1 MDVIRYRIDGLLTV
15 LISSN
20 GKLGELR
27 TDYCERIRDDDNSP
41 RQTEYRFSEQGTV
54 TLADLSNGTML
65 PEKNVE
71 AGAGFE
77 NLPVVFETPIYFF
90 DIQFDEKDKL
100 KDLDENS
107 IEVRHHLNDVAK
119 RFYRRGRMLF
129 AEMSF
134 VNEPGKFR
142 LEIKFK
148 RGGAE
153 RTIWLEFF
161 VASTK
166 MDVKGDYKRI
176 LEIVEHHQRESLFTP
191 YAKTVQDVNV
201 SEKANEHNDPYW
213 TVYFDHAL
221 DRYEAALKKIIYEP
235 HRSTVGVPYAR
246 RADRV
251 RNWTPSMAREFA
263 RYKGDAGALRTHGFV
278 ENVRTSTYDTP
289 ENRFVKMTL
298 ETLAREFNSAR
309 SKIEGDGQLSSSF
322 KNEFKMRMERFGHYA
337 RMPFMQSISQ
347 LNAAV
352 APSLVLQMR
361 PGYADI
367 RIVWN
372 LIHSMFTTDSTLS
385 RSTEA
390 GLIKISALYEYWCF
404 LEVKRILAGEDQ
416 NGNPVNPIPKFKDV
430 NGAYRWT
437 EAVGSDKSMH
447 EILKETGLDEDEKV
461 SSIAYQCKDPS
472 GRLLAEVIYQQSYGP
487 NSEEQYSKPVQQR
500 PDIVVRFYDKNG
512 VPFTYLFDAKYQI
525 DNGQYSNG
533 KDAVPRASLDQMH
546 RYRDAILWRNSV
558 TSAST
563 RPSHEVVGAYV
574 LYPADETKTDT
585 LYSGFDDLRKEQ
597 NIGAFPFL
605 PGKSSKFETFI
616 RELVDHIDFGADKPK
631 WLKGDA
637 IPQKGLFYTEDEA
650 DVIGDDYAIDVP
662 LDTDMIFHQ
671 AMVARKFPV
680 SQSLLHG
687 KAVEEIRRLNF
698 KVGDRFAYV
707 HGRFPGGMVQQSQF
721 DKQGIAF
728 TVSAPPPYYIFE
740 IE

>member
-1 MDVIRYRIDGLLTV
+1 MDAIRYRIDGLLTV

-27 TDYCERIRDDDNSP
+27 KDYCERIRGDDNNP
-41 RQTEYRFSEQGTV
+41 RQADYRFSDQGKV

-77 NLPVVFETPIYFF
+77 ELPVVFETPIYFF
-90 DIQFDEKDKL
+90 DIQFDENL
-100 KDLDENS
+100 KDLNEES

-148 RGGAE
+148 RGGSE
-153 RTIWLEFF
+153 RTVWIEFF

-201 SEKANEHNDPYW
+201 SEKANAHNDPYW

-235 HRSTVGVPYAR
+235 HRSTVGVPYVR

-298 ETLAREFNSAR
+298 ETLAREFNSASTR
-309 SKIEGDGQLSSSF
+309 IKNDGQLSESF
-322 KNEFKMRMERFGHYA
+322 KNEFKGRMERFGHYV

-416 NGNPVNPIPKFKDV
+416 NAEQVNPIPKL
-430 NGAYRWT
+430 AYKWT

-500 PDIVVRFYDKNG
+500 PDIVIRFYDKNG

-525 DNGQYSNG
+525 ENGQYSSG

-546 RYRDAILWRNSV
+546 RYRDAILWRKS
-558 TSAST
+558 SEASDAAK
-563 RPSHEVVGAYV
+563 PSHEVVGAYV
-574 LYPADETKTDT
+574 LYPADETKADT

-597 NIGAFPFL
+597 NIGAFPLL
-605 PGKSSKFETFI
+605 PGKSSKFEAFI

-631 WLKGDA
+631 WLKDDA
-637 IPQKGLFYTEDEA
+637 IPQKGLFYTEDET
-650 DVIGDDYAIDVP
+650 DVIGEANSIVVPVVSDDEINGALSAKKY
-662 LDTDMIFHQ
+662 
-671 AMVARKFPV
+671 PV
-680 SQSLLHG
+680 SQSLLNS
-687 KAVEEIRRLNF
+687 KAMTDIRRLNF
-698 KVGDRFAYV
+698 RVGDRFAYV
-707 HGRFPGGMVQQSQF
+707 RGRFPGGMIHKAQF
-721 DKQGIAF
+721 ASQGITF
-728 TVSAPPPYYIFE
+728 TVSTPPPYYVFE

>member
-1 MDVIRYRIDGLLTV
+1 MRYRIDGLLTV

-20 GKLGELR
+20 GKLAELR
-27 TDYCERIRDDDNSP
+27 TDYCNRIRGEDGAP
-41 RQTEYRFSEQGTV
+41 RKTDYRFSDKGKV
-54 TLADLSNGTML
+54 TLANLADGTML
-65 PEKNVE
+65 ADKDVE
-71 AGAGFE
+71 AGVGFVD
-77 NLPVVFETPIYFF
+77 LPVVFETPIYFF
-90 DIQFDEKDKL
+90 DIQFDESL
-100 KDLDENS
+100 KDLDEGS

-148 RGGAE
+148 RGGSE
-153 RTIWLEFF
+153 RTVWLEFF

-166 MDVKGDYKRI
+166 MDVKGDYKHI

-201 SEKANEHNDPYW
+201 GARANEHNDPYW

-221 DRYEAALKKIIYEP
+221 DKYEAALKKIIYEP
-235 HRSTVGVPYAR
+235 HRSTVGEPYVR

-263 RYKGDAGALRTHGFV
+263 RYKGDAGALRTHGFI

-309 SKIEGDGQLSSSF
+309 GKIEGDGQLSNSF
-322 KNEFKMRMERFGHYA
+322 KKEFKDRMDRFGHYA

-416 NGNPVNPIPKFKDV
+416 NGQPVNRIPKL
-430 NGAYRWT
+430 AYDWT

-461 SSIAYQCKDPS
+461 SSIAYQCKDDS

-500 PDIVVRFYDKNG
+500 PDIVIRFYDKNG

-525 DNGQYSNG
+525 ENGQYSNG

-546 RYRDAILWRNSV
+546 RYRDAILWRSSAA
-558 TSAST
+558 SASA

-574 LYPADETKTDT
+574 LYPADETKADT
-585 LYSGFDDLRKEQ
+585 LYDGFEDLRKEQ
-597 NIGAFPFL
+597 NIGAFPLL
-605 PGKSSKFETFI
+605 PGKSSKFEAFI

-650 DVIGDDYAIDVP
+650 DVIGEDSSIDVP

-671 AMVARKFPV
+671 AMAAKKFPV

-687 KAVEEIRRLNF
+687 KAPDKIKRLNF
-698 KVGDRFAYV
+698 KVGDKFAYV
-707 HGRFPGGMVQQSQF
+707 RGRFPGGMIQQSQF
-721 DKQGIAF
+721 ASQGITFA
-728 TVSAPPPYYIFE
+728 VSTPAPYYIFE
-740 IE
+740 ID

>member
-20 GKLGELR
+20 GKLAELR
-27 TDYCERIRDDDNSP
+27 TDYCNRIRGEDGAP
-41 RQTEYRFSEQGTV
+41 RKTDYRFSDKGKV
-54 TLADLSNGTML
+54 TLANLADGTML
-65 PEKNVE
+65 ADKDVE
-71 AGAGFE
+71 AGVGFVD
-77 NLPVVFETPIYFF
+77 LPVVFETPIYFF
-90 DIQFDEKDKL
+90 DIQFDESL
-100 KDLDENS
+100 KDLDEGS

-148 RGGAE
+148 RGGSE
-153 RTIWLEFF
+153 RTVWLEFF

-166 MDVKGDYKRI
+166 MDVKGDYKHI

-201 SEKANEHNDPYW
+201 GAKANEHNDPYW

-221 DRYEAALKKIIYEP
+221 DKYEAALKKIIYEP
-235 HRSTVGVPYAR
+235 HRSTVGEPYVR

-263 RYKGDAGALRTHGFV
+263 RYKGDAGALRTHGFI

-309 SKIEGDGQLSSSF
+309 GKIEGDGQLSNSF
-322 KNEFKMRMERFGHYA
+322 KKEFKDRMDRFGHYA

-372 LIHSMFTTDSTLS
+372 LIHSMFTTDSMLS

-416 NGNPVNPIPKFKDV
+416 NGQPVNRIPKL
-430 NGAYRWT
+430 AYDWT

-461 SSIAYQCKDPS
+461 SSIAYQCKDDS

-500 PDIVVRFYDKNG
+500 PDIVIRFYDKNG

-525 DNGQYSNG
+525 ENGQYSNG

-546 RYRDAILWRNSV
+546 RYRDAILWRSSAA
-558 TSAST
+558 SASA

-574 LYPADETKTDT
+574 LYPADETKADT
-585 LYSGFDDLRKEQ
+585 LYDGFEDLRKEQ
-597 NIGAFPFL
+597 NIGAFPLL
-605 PGKSSKFETFI
+605 PGKSSKFEAFI

-650 DVIGDDYAIDVP
+650 DVIGEDSSIDVP

-671 AMVARKFPV
+671 AMAAKKFPV

-687 KAVEEIRRLNF
+687 KAPDKIKRLNF
-698 KVGDRFAYV
+698 KVGDKFAYV
-707 HGRFPGGMVQQSQF
+707 RGRFPGGMIQQSQF
-721 DKQGIAF
+721 ASQGITFA
-728 TVSAPPPYYIFE
+728 VSTPAPYYIFE
-740 IE
+740 ID

>member
-1 MDVIRYRIDGLLTV
+1 MDAIRYRIDGLLTV

-20 GKLGELR
+20 GKLAELR
-27 TDYCERIRDDDNSP
+27 TDYCDRIKGDGGAP
-41 RQTEYRFSEQGTV
+41 RLTEYRFSDKGEVALIDPGDPGAAKLDPV
-54 TLADLSNGTML
+54 VAGGV
-65 PEKNVE
+65 VE
-71 AGAGFE
+71 A
-77 NLPVVFETPIYFF
+77 LPVVFETPIYFF
-90 DIQFDEKDKL
+90 DIQFEDKEKL
-100 KDLDENS
+100 KDLDEDS

-142 LEIKFK
+142 LEIRFK
-148 RGGAE
+148 LKGS
-153 RTIWLEFF
+153 TKTVWLEFF

-166 MDVKGDYKRI
+166 MDVKGDYKHI

-201 SEKANEHNDPYW
+201 SAKASEHNDPYW

-235 HRSTVGVPYAR
+235 HRSTVGVPYVR

-263 RYKGDAGALRTHGFV
+263 RFKGDDGALRTHGFI
-278 ENVRTSTYDTP
+278 ETVRSSTYDTP

-298 ETLAREFNSAR
+298 ETLAREFSSASGR
-309 SKIEGDGQLSSSF
+309 IMSDGQLSEGF
-322 KNEFKMRMERFGHYA
+322 KNEFKARMERFGHYA
-337 RMPFMQSISQ
+337 RGPFMRSISQ

-390 GLIKISALYEYWCF
+390 GLVKISALYEYWCF
-404 LEVKRILAGEDQ
+404 LEVKRILAGEDK
-416 NGNPVNPIPKFKDV
+416 NGQQVNPIPKL
-430 NGAYRWT
+430 AYKWT
-437 EAVGSDKSMH
+437 EVDGVGKSMH
-447 EILKETGLDEDEKV
+447 DILKETGLDEDEKV
-461 SSIAYQCKDPS
+461 SSIAYQCKDTE

-500 PDIVVRFYDKNG
+500 PDIVIRFYDKNG
-512 VPFTYLFDAKYQI
+512 MPFTYLFDAKYQI
-525 DNGQYSNG
+525 ENGGYSKG

-546 RYRDAILWRNSV
+546 RYRDAILWRKS
-558 TSAST
+558 SEASSSG

-574 LYPADETKTDT
+574 LYPADETKSDT
-585 LYSGFDDLRKEQ
+585 LYNGFEDLRKEQ
-597 NIGAFPFL
+597 NIGAFPLL
-605 PGKSSKFETFI
+605 PGKSSKFEAFI
-616 RELVDHIDFGADKPK
+616 RELVDHIDFGSDKPK

-637 IPQKGLFYTEDEA
+637 IPQKGLYYTDTEA
-650 DVIGDDYAIDVP
+650 DVIDNANA
-662 LDTDMIFHQ
+662 LDIPYEQSMALHF
-671 AMVARKFPV
+671 ALGARKYPV
-680 SQSLLHG
+680 PISLLAEQH
-687 KAVEEIRRLNF
+687 KRKEDIRRLDFTVNDKYAYVRGKFVQGQIQDSQLVANGITF
-698 KVGDRFAYV
+698 KVES
-707 HGRFPGGMVQQSQF
+707 M
-721 DKQGIAF
+721 
-728 TVSAPPPYYIFE
+728 PPYYIFE

>member
-20 GKLGELR
+20 GKLAELR
-27 TDYCERIRDDDNSP
+27 KDYCERIRGDDNNP
-41 RQTEYRFSEQGTV
+41 RQTDYRFSDQGSV
-54 TLADLSNGTML
+54 ALADLSNGTML

-77 NLPVVFETPIYFF
+77 ELPVVFETPIYFF

-100 KDLDENS
+100 KDLDEDS

-148 RGGAE
+148 RGGSE
-153 RTIWLEFF
+153 RTVWLEFF

-201 SEKANEHNDPYW
+201 SEKANAHNDPYW

-235 HRSTVGVPYAR
+235 HRSTVGVPYVR

-263 RYKGDAGALRTHGFV
+263 RYKGDVGALRTHGFV
-278 ENVRTSTYDTP
+278 EDVRTSTYDTP

-298 ETLAREFNSAR
+298 ETLAHEFNSAR
-309 SKIEGDGQLSSSF
+309 SKIESDGQLSSSF
-322 KNEFKMRMERFGHYA
+322 KNEFKGRMERFGHYV

-416 NGNPVNPIPKFKDV
+416 NGQQVNPIPKL
-430 NGAYRWT
+430 AYKWT

-500 PDIVVRFYDKNG
+500 PDIVIRFYDKNG

-525 DNGQYSNG
+525 ENGQYSNG

-546 RYRDAILWRNSV
+546 RYRDAILWRSSV

-574 LYPADETKTDT
+574 LYPADETKADT

-597 NIGAFPFL
+597 NIGAFPLL
-605 PGKSSKFETFI
+605 PGKSSKFEAFI

-650 DVIGDDYAIDVP
+650 DVIGEANSIEVQVTSVDEIKGALSAKKY
-662 LDTDMIFHQ
+662 
-671 AMVARKFPV
+671 PV
-680 SQSLLHG
+680 SHALLHG
-687 KAVEEIRRLNF
+687 KAITDVRRLNF
-698 KVGDRFAYV
+698 KVDERIAYV
-707 HGRFPGGMVQQSQF
+707 RGKFPGSTIQKTQF
-721 DKQGIAF
+721 RSQGIEF
-728 TVSAPPPYYIFE
+728 DVSSAPPYYVFE

>member
-1 MDVIRYRIDGLLTV
+1 MDVIRYKIDGLLTV

-20 GKLGELR
+20 GKLADLR
-27 TDYCERIRDDDNSP
+27 TDYCDRIKGDDGAP
-41 RQTEYRFSEQGTV
+41 RLTEHRFSDKGEV
-54 TLADLSNGTML
+54 TLSNPGG
-65 PEKNVE
+65 PDAANPVSVAAGGVVE
-71 AGAGFE
+71 A
-77 NLPVVFETPIYFF
+77 LPMVFETPIYFF
-90 DIQFDEKDKL
+90 DIQFDDRL
-100 KDLDENS
+100 KGLDEES

-142 LEIKFK
+142 LEIKF
-148 RGGAE
+148 RLNGAE
-153 RTIWLEFF
+153 RMVWLEFF

-201 SEKANEHNDPYW
+201 SEKTNTHNDPYW

-235 HRSTVGVPYAR
+235 HRSTVGVPYVR

-263 RYKGDAGALRTHGFV
+263 RYKGDMGALRTHGFV
-278 ENVRTSTYDTP
+278 EEVRTSTYDTP

-298 ETLAREFNSAR
+298 ETLAREFNSASTR
-309 SKIEGDGQLSSSF
+309 IKNDGQLSDNF
-322 KNEFKMRMERFGHYA
+322 KNEFKGRMERFGHYA

-416 NGNPVNPIPKFKDV
+416 NAKQVNPIPKL
-430 NGAYRWT
+430 AYKWT
-437 EAVGSDKSMH
+437 EAVGSNKSMH

-500 PDIVVRFYDKNG
+500 PDIVIRFYDKNG

-525 DNGQYSNG
+525 ENGQYSNG

-546 RYRDAILWRNSV
+546 RYRDAILWRKS
-558 TSAST
+558 SEAST
-563 RPSHEVVGAYV
+563 SGKPSHEVVGAYV
-574 LYPADETKTDT
+574 LYPADETKADT
-585 LYSGFDDLRKEQ
+585 LYNGFEDLRKEQ
-597 NIGAFPFL
+597 NIGAFPLL
-605 PGKSSKFETFI
+605 PGKSSMFEAFI
-616 RELVDHIDFGADKPK
+616 RELVDHIDFGSDKPK
-631 WLKGDA
+631 WLKGDV
-637 IPQKGLFYTEDEA
+637 IPQKGLFYTEDET
-650 DVIGDDYAIDVP
+650 DVIGDANS
-662 LDTDMIFHQ
+662 LDIPFDSDLVFHQ
-671 AMVARKFPV
+671 ALSAKKFPV

-687 KAVEEIRRLNF
+687 KVPDDIRRLNF

-707 HGRFPGGMVQQSQF
+707 RGRFTGGTIQPVKFES
-721 DKQGIAF
+721 QGINF
-728 TVSAPPPYYIFE
+728 TVSASPPYYVFE

>member
-1 MDVIRYRIDGLLTV
+1 
-15 LISSN
+15 
-20 GKLGELR
+20 
-27 TDYCERIRDDDNSP
+27 
-41 RQTEYRFSEQGTV
+41 
-54 TLADLSNGTML
+54 ML
-65 PEKNVE
+65 PGKDVE
-71 AGAGFE
+71 AGANFE
-77 NLPVVFETPIYFF
+77 DLPIVFETPIYFF
-90 DIQFDEKDKL
+90 DIQFDENL
-100 KDLDENS
+100 KDLNEDS
-107 IEVRHHLNDVAK
+107 IEVRHHLNDVTK

-148 RGGAE
+148 RGSSE
-153 RTIWLEFF
+153 RTVWLEFF

-166 MDVKGDYKRI
+166 MDVKGDYKHI

-235 HRSTVGVPYAR
+235 HRSTVGEPYVR

-263 RYKGDAGALRTHGFV
+263 RYKGDVGALRTHGFI

-298 ETLAREFNSAR
+298 ETLAREFNSASIR
-309 SKIEGDGQLSSSF
+309 IKNDGQLSDSF
-322 KNEFKMRMERFGHYA
+322 KNEFKGRMERFGHYV

-372 LIHSMFTTDSTLS
+372 LIHSMFTTDSALS
-385 RSTEA
+385 KSTEA

-404 LEVKRILAGEDQ
+404 LEVKRILAGENE
-416 NGNPVNPIPKFKDV
+416 NGQQINPIPKLAHK
-430 NGAYRWT
+430 WT

-461 SSIAYQCKDPS
+461 SSIAYQCKDDS

-487 NSEEQYSKPVQQR
+487 NSKEQYSKPVQQR
-500 PDIVVRFYDKNG
+500 PDIVIRFYDKNG
-512 VPFTYLFDAKYQI
+512 TPFTYLFDAKYQI
-525 DNGQYSNG
+525 ENGQYSKG

-546 RYRDAILWRNSV
+546 RYRDAILWRSS
-558 TSAST
+558 TSSST
-563 RPSHEVVGAYV
+563 RPSHEIVGAYV
-574 LYPADETKTDT
+574 LYPADETKSDT
-585 LYSGFDDLRKEQ
+585 LYDGFEDLRKEQ
-597 NIGAFPFL
+597 NIGAFPLL
-605 PGKSSKFETFI
+605 PGKASKFEAFI

-631 WLKGDA
+631 WLKGEA

-650 DVIGDDYAIDVP
+650 DVIAEDNSIDVP

-671 AMVARKFPV
+671 AMAAKKFPV

-687 KAVEEIRRLNF
+687 KTPANIKRLNF

-707 HGRFPGGMVQQSQF
+707 RGRMSDSTIQKVQFTS
-721 DKQGIAF
+721 QGINF
-728 TVSAPPPYYIFE
+728 DVSTPPPYCIFE
-740 IE
+740 VE

>member
-20 GKLGELR
+20 GKLAELR
-27 TDYCERIRDDDNSP
+27 NDYCERIRGDDNNP
-41 RQTEYRFSEQGTV
+41 RQTDYRFSDKGKV

-65 PEKNVE
+65 PEKDVE

-77 NLPVVFETPIYFF
+77 ELPVVFETPIYFF

-100 KDLDENS
+100 KDLDEDS

-148 RGGAE
+148 RGGSE
-153 RTIWLEFF
+153 RTVWLEFF

-201 SEKANEHNDPYW
+201 SEKANAHNDPYW

-235 HRSTVGVPYAR
+235 HRSTVGVPYVR

-263 RYKGDAGALRTHGFV
+263 RYKGDSGALRTHGFV
-278 ENVRTSTYDTP
+278 ENVLTSTYDTP

-298 ETLAREFNSAR
+298 ETLAREFNSASTR
-309 SKIEGDGQLSSSF
+309 IKNDGQLSDSF
-322 KNEFKMRMERFGHYA
+322 KNEFKERMERFGHYA

-437 EAVGSDKSMH
+437 EAVGSEKSMH

-500 PDIVVRFYDKNG
+500 PDIVIRFYDKNG

-525 DNGQYSNG
+525 ENGQYSNG

-546 RYRDAILWRNSV
+546 RYRDAILWRSSV

-574 LYPADETKTDT
+574 LYPADETKADT
-585 LYSGFDDLRKEQ
+585 LYGGFDDLRKEQ
-597 NIGAFPFL
+597 NIGAFPLL
-605 PGKSSKFETFI
+605 PGKSSKFEAFI

-637 IPQKGLFYTEDEA
+637 IPQKGLFYTEDVA

-671 AMVARKFPV
+671 AMAARKFPV

-687 KAVEEIRRLNF
+687 KLPVNIKRLNF

-707 HGRFPGGMVQQSQF
+707 RGRFPGGMIHPSQF
-721 DKQGIAF
+721 ASQGITF
-728 TVSAPPPYYIFE
+728 TVSTPPPYYVFE

>member
-15 LISSN
+15 LISTN
-20 GKLGELR
+20 GKSSELSA
-27 TDYCERIRDDDNSP
+27 DYCSRIIGDDGKP
-41 RQTEYRFSEQGTV
+41 RLTDYRFSDKGVVTISNLTDGT
-54 TLADLSNGTML
+54 LL
-65 PEKNVE
+65 PEKSV
-71 AGAGFE
+71 GSCDGFE
-77 NLPVVFETPIYFF
+77 SLPVVFETPIYFF
-90 DIQFDEKDKL
+90 DIQFDEIL
-100 KDLDENS
+100 KDLNEES
-107 IEVRHHLNDVAK
+107 IEVRHHLNDITK

-148 RGGAE
+148 KGGSE
-153 RTIWLEFF
+153 RTVWLEFF

-166 MDVKGDYKRI
+166 MDVKGDYKHI
-176 LEIVEHHQRESLFTP
+176 LEIVERHQRQSLFTP
-191 YAKTVQDVNV
+191 YAKTVQEVNV
-201 SEKANEHNDPYW
+201 CEKSRKHDDPYW

-221 DRYEAALKKIIYEP
+221 DRYESALKKIIYEP
-235 HRSTVGVPYAR
+235 HRSTIAVPFVRKAE
-246 RADRV
+246 RV
-251 RNWTPSMAREFA
+251 RKWTTSMAREFA
-263 RYKGDAGALRTHGFV
+263 RYKGDSGALRTHGFV

-298 ETLAREFNSAR
+298 DALVIEFNVA
-309 SKIEGDGQLSSSF
+309 KKLIEGDRQLSENF
-322 KNEFKMRMERFGHYA
+322 KKEFKERLKRFGHYV
-337 RMPFMQSISQ
+337 RTPFIQSISQ

-372 LIHSMFTTDSTLS
+372 LIHSMFTADSTLS

-416 NGNPVNPIPKFKDV
+416 NGQQVNPIPKLNFK
-430 NGAYRWT
+430 WT
-437 EAVGSDKSMH
+437 EAFDANKSIQD
-447 EILKETGLDEDEKV
+447 ILRETGLDEDEKV
-461 SSIAYQCKDPS
+461 TPIAYQCKDS
-472 GRLLAEVIYQQSYGP
+472 AGRILAEVIYQQSYGP

-500 PDIVVRFYDKNG
+500 PDIVIRFYDKNG

-525 DNGQYSNG
+525 ENGQYSKG

-546 RYRDAILWRNSV
+546 RYRDAILWRKSGN
-558 TSAST
+558 TSGVEK
-563 RPSHEVVGAYV
+563 PSHEVVGAYV

-585 LYSGFDDLRKEQ
+585 IYGGFDDLRKEQ
-597 NIGAFPFL
+597 NIGAFPLL
-605 PGKSSKFETFI
+605 PGKSSRFEAFI
-616 RELVDHIDFGADKPK
+616 RELIDHIDFGADKPK

-650 DVIGDDYAIDVP
+650 DVIGDAYSVDIPVSS
-662 LDTDMIFHQ
+662 DMIIHQ
-671 AMVARKFPV
+671 ALAAKKFPV
-680 SQSLLHG
+680 SQSLLKG
-687 KAVEEIRRLNF
+687 KKAEEVKRLNF
-698 KVGDRFAYV
+698 KVGNGTAYV
-707 HGRFPGGMVQQSQF
+707 CGSMSNGLIQKSQF
-721 DKQGIAF
+721 SSQGINF
-728 TVSAPPPYYIFE
+728 DVSTPAPYYIFE

>member
-1 MDVIRYRIDGLLTV
+1 MDVIRYRINGLLTV

-20 GKLGELR
+20 GKLAELR
-27 TDYCERIRDDDNSP
+27 TDYCERIRGVDNNP
-41 RQTEYRFSEQGTV
+41 RQAEYRFSDKGEV

-65 PEKNVE
+65 PDKNVE
-71 AGAGFE
+71 GGAGFE
-77 NLPVVFETPIYFF
+77 DLPVVFETPIYFF
-90 DIQFDEKDKL
+90 DIQFDDNL
-100 KDLDENS
+100 QDLNEES

-148 RGGAE
+148 RGGSE
-153 RTIWLEFF
+153 RTVWLEFF

-166 MDVKGDYKRI
+166 MDVKGDYKHI
-176 LEIVEHHQRESLFTP
+176 LEIVERHQRESLFTP
-191 YAKTVQDVNV
+191 YAKTVQNVNV
-201 SEKANEHNDPYW
+201 SEKANAHNDPYW

-235 HRSTVGVPYAR
+235 HRSTVGVPYVR

-278 ENVRTSTYDTP
+278 ENVCTSTYDTP

-298 ETLAREFNSAR
+298 ETLGREFNSASAR
-309 SKIEGDGQLSSSF
+309 IKNDGQLSDSF
-322 KNEFKMRMERFGHYA
+322 KKEFKERTERFGHYA

-404 LEVKRILAGEDQ
+404 LEVKRILAGEDL

-437 EAVGSDKSMH
+437 EAVGSEKSMH

-500 PDIVVRFYDKNG
+500 PDIVIRFYDKNG

-525 DNGQYSNG
+525 ENGQYSKG

-546 RYRDAILWRNSV
+546 RYRDAILWRKSGN
-558 TSAST
+558 TSGVEK
-563 RPSHEVVGAYV
+563 PSHEVVGAYV

-585 LYSGFDDLRKEQ
+585 IYEGFDDLRREQ
-597 NIGAFPFL
+597 NIGAFPLL
-605 PGKSSKFETFI
+605 PGKSSRFEAFI

-650 DVIGDDYAIDVP
+650 DVIGDAYSVDIPVSS
-662 LDTDMIFHQ
+662 DMVIHQ
-671 AMVARKFPV
+671 ALAAKKFPV
-680 SQSLLHG
+680 SQSLLKG
-687 KAVEEIRRLNF
+687 KKTEEVKRLNF
-698 KVGDRFAYV
+698 KVGDGTAYV
-707 HGRFPGGMVQQSQF
+707 CGSMSNGLIQKSQF
-721 DKQGIAF
+721 LSQGINF
-728 TVSAPPPYYIFE
+728 EVSTPAPYYIFE

>member
-27 TDYCERIRDDDNSP
+27 TDYCSRIKGDDGAP
-41 RQTEYRFSEQGTV
+41 RQTDYRFSDKGKV
-54 TLADLSNGTML
+54 TLVDLSNGTML
-65 PEKNVE
+65 PEKDVE

-77 NLPVVFETPIYFF
+77 ELPVVFETPIYFF
-90 DIQFDEKDKL
+90 DIQFDENL
-100 KDLDENS
+100 KDLNEES

-148 RGGAE
+148 RGGSE
-153 RTIWLEFF
+153 RTVWLEFF

-191 YAKTVQDVNV
+191 YAKTVQDVSV
-201 SEKANEHNDPYW
+201 SEKANAHSDPYW

-235 HRSTVGVPYAR
+235 HRSTVGVPYVR

-298 ETLAREFNSAR
+298 ETLAHEFNSASTR
-309 SKIEGDGQLSSSF
+309 IKNDGQLSDSF
-322 KNEFKMRMERFGHYA
+322 KNEFKERMERFGHYA

-390 GLIKISALYEYWCF
+390 GLVKISALYEYWCF
-404 LEVKRILAGEDQ
+404 LEVKRILAGEDK
-416 NGNPVNPIPKFKDV
+416 NGQQVNPIPKL
-430 NGAYRWT
+430 AYKWT
-437 EAVGSDKSMH
+437 EVDGVGKSMH
-447 EILKETGLDEDEKV
+447 DILKETGLDEDEKV
-461 SSIAYQCKDPS
+461 SSIAYQCKDTE

-500 PDIVVRFYDKNG
+500 PDIVIRFYDKNG
-512 VPFTYLFDAKYQI
+512 LPFTYLFDAKYQI
-525 DNGQYSNG
+525 ENGSYSKG

-546 RYRDAILWRNSV
+546 RYRDAILWRKS
-558 TSAST
+558 SEAST
-563 RPSHEVVGAYV
+563 SGRPSHEVVGAYV
-574 LYPADETKTDT
+574 LYPADETKSDT
-585 LYSGFDDLRKEQ
+585 LYDGFEDLRKEQ
-597 NIGAFPFL
+597 NIGAFPLL
-605 PGKSSKFETFI
+605 PGKSSKFEAFI
-616 RELVDHIDFGADKPK
+616 RELVDHIDFGSDKPK

-650 DVIGDDYAIDVP
+650 DVIDDANSVDIP
-662 LDTDMIFHQ
+662 LDSDLVFHR
-671 AMVARKFPV
+671 ALSAKKFPV
-680 SQSLLHG
+680 SQSLMHG
-687 KAVEEIRRLNF
+687 KVTGDIRRLNI

-707 HGRFPGGMVQQSQF
+707 RGRFLDGVIQKAQF
-721 DKQGIAF
+721 VSQGINF
-728 TVSAPPPYYIFE
+728 DVSTSPPYYIFE